1 MPISQEDLFNLY
13 KSGKIS
19 SETYNKISPPQKFA
33 DGGQVPNKNIM
44 DMSPAAPI
52 QMQSVQQLQQGIAA
66 APVTGDWNMFDKW
79 TPNKNS
85 KTTQTLISG
94 GGSGPSG
101 DPINNSAIPT
111 GFDPNDPF
119 GQNSPAMMAA
129 FGGLVG
135 QDDDNNDTSGKIGGI
150 LGLVKN
156 LAPLA
161 LAASDGAQVGNPDDP
176 NAQPVDFNPQITN
189 TQDMLSLPQG
199 QPVLAGTT
207 SSGSAPAPNL
217 NVGNGIPQNY
227 NLGGGSSQPIQ
238 PSIFGGA
245 DPINYIN
252 TGLNAAKAAGDMAS
266 QSKSQGIN
274 QTTSRNDLADKAE
287 ASAYSKG
294 QEGQNAIKEI
304 ANVTG
309 VNTKPIAEFNENDIK
324 QVQLD
329 NAIQRQRVQTNLN
342 IADDLKQAASA
353 KLDTMAEFAKID
365 PEQYKNQLG
374 ISGNI
379 ATGIGM
385 LLSGLGSGAS
395 GQPNM
400 AMQVYQKNID
410 RNIDAQKANIA
421 NDFKNVAAQ
430 LGISEAYVNSASMR
444 SSISNLAVLT
454 VTKGAD
460 ALLKAAMDKTKAQ
473 TAQEHGV
480 LAQQAN
486 AMTISKTMNDFNA
499 IHNGM
504 ITSGQTVQANLL
516 AMGLM
521 NFSKYGSF
529 FPPDLVVQGK
539 NGLQINLNPNA
550 PSTQKQ
556 PTKEEPTKE
565 EPTEKQS
572 KGETPVEGLY
582 SAAKPLF
589 LQAVEGAGSLTGGK
603 SPIKEN
609 DKK

>member
-94 GGSGPSG
+94 GGSGPGG

-217 NVGNGIPQNY
+217 NVGNGMPQNY
-227 NLGGGSSQPIQ
+227 NLSGDSSQPIQ

-252 TGLNAAKAAGDMAS
+252 TGLNAAKVAGNMAS
-266 QSKSQGIN
+266 ETKSQNIN

-287 ASAYSKG
+287 ESAYSKG

-504 ITSGQTVQANLL
+504 ITSGQTIQANLL
-516 AMGLM
+516 GMGLM

-539 NGLQINLNPNA
+539 NGLGINLNPNA
-550 PSTQKQ
+550 QPTQTQ
-556 PTKEEPTKE
+556 PTKEQQVQQQLK
-565 EPTEKQS
+565 EKQPS
-572 KGETPVEGLY
+572 ESNSV
-582 SAAKPLF
+582 
-589 LQAVEGAGSLTGGK
+589 
-603 SPIKEN
+603 SPIENIGSSIKSGFNNFLDSYNAGREQRRKEN
-609 DKK
+609 Q

>member
-252 TGLNAAKAAGDMAS
+252 TGLNAAKVAGNMAS
-266 QSKSQGIN
+266 ETKSQNIN

-287 ASAYSKG
+287 ESAYSKG

>member
-504 ITSGQTVQANLL
+504 ITSGQTIQANLL
-516 AMGLM
+516 GMGLM

-539 NGLQINLNPNA
+539 NGLGINLNPNA
-550 PSTQKQ
+550 QPTQTQ
-556 PTKEEPTKE
+556 PTKEQQVQQQLK
-565 EPTEKQS
+565 EKQPS
-572 KGETPVEGLY
+572 ESNSV
-582 SAAKPLF
+582 
-589 LQAVEGAGSLTGGK
+589 
-603 SPIKEN
+603 SPIENIGSSIKSGFNNFLDSYNAGREQRRKEN
-609 DKK
+609 Q

>member
-94 GGSGPSG
+94 GGSGPGG

-379 ATGIGM
+379 STGIGM

-504 ITSGQTVQANLL
+504 ITSGQTIQANLL
-516 AMGLM
+516 GMGLM

-539 NGLQINLNPNA
+539 NGLGINLNPNA
-550 PSTQKQ
+550 QPTQTQ
-556 PTKEEPTKE
+556 PTKEQQVQQQLK
-565 EPTEKQS
+565 EKQPS
-572 KGETPVEGLY
+572 ESNSV
-582 SAAKPLF
+582 
-589 LQAVEGAGSLTGGK
+589 
-603 SPIKEN
+603 SPIENIGSSIKSGFNNFLDSYNAGREQRRKEN
-609 DKK
+609 Q

>member
-217 NVGNGIPQNY
+217 NVGNGMPQNY
-227 NLGGGSSQPIQ
+227 NLSGDSSQPIQ

-504 ITSGQTVQANLL
+504 ITSGQTIQANLL
-516 AMGLM
+516 GMGLM

-539 NGLQINLNPNA
+539 NGLGINLNPNA
-550 PSTQKQ
+550 QPTQTQ
-556 PTKEEPTKE
+556 PTKEQQVQQQLK
-565 EPTEKQS
+565 EKQPS
-572 KGETPVEGLY
+572 ESNSV
-582 SAAKPLF
+582 
-589 LQAVEGAGSLTGGK
+589 
-603 SPIKEN
+603 SPIENIGSSIKSGFNNFLDSYNAGREQRRKEN
-609 DKK
+609 Q

>member
-94 GGSGPSG
+94 GGSGPGG

-504 ITSGQTVQANLL
+504 ITSGQTIQANLL
-516 AMGLM
+516 GMGLM

-539 NGLQINLNPNA
+539 NGLGINLNPNA
-550 PSTQKQ
+550 QPTQTQ
-556 PTKEEPTKE
+556 PTKEQQVQQQLK
-565 EPTEKQS
+565 EKQPS
-572 KGETPVEGLY
+572 ESNSV
-582 SAAKPLF
+582 
-589 LQAVEGAGSLTGGK
+589 
-603 SPIKEN
+603 SPIENIGSSIKSGFNNFLDSYNAGREQRRKEN
-609 DKK
+609 Q

>member
-94 GGSGPSG
+94 GGSGPGG

-504 ITSGQTVQANLL
+504 ITSGQTIQANLL
-516 AMGLM
+516 GMGLM

-539 NGLQINLNPNA
+539 NGLGINLNPNA
-550 PSTQKQ
+550 QPTQNQ
-556 PTKEEPTKE
+556 PTKEQQVQQQLK
-565 EPTEKQS
+565 EKQPS
-572 KGETPVEGLY
+572 ESNSV
-582 SAAKPLF
+582 
-589 LQAVEGAGSLTGGK
+589 
-603 SPIKEN
+603 SPIENIGSSIKSGFNNFLDSYNAGREQRRKEN
-609 DKK
+609 Q

>member
-94 GGSGPSG
+94 GGSGPGG

-539 NGLQINLNPNA
+539 NGLGINLNPNA
-550 PSTQKQ
+550 QPTQNQ
-556 PTKEEPTKE
+556 PTKEQQVQQQLK
-565 EPTEKQS
+565 EKQQS
-572 KGETPVEGLY
+572 NVEQ
-582 SAAKPLF
+582 SNPLNPI
-589 LQAVEGAGSLTGGK
+589 ENIGSSIK
-603 SPIKEN
+603 S
-609 DKK
+609 